1 MKNKKRLLALVL
13 CLGIV
18 LAGVLLLTVG
28 VSGETD
34 RTYVYDKADLLN
46 EGEEEK
52 LNELCA
58 SIEQNQAT
66 KGLKCYVVT
75 FESLYKR
82 QSYWGEDFLADIGQS
97 ENQDCVILIVT
108 HDPWMYD
115 DDDQSYF
122 YYDFYK
128 YGEADSRINQAEV
141 NHILDDAGV
150 RPNIKGGRISEGAS
164 QFLNLCSDAYTGRIG
179 APMSRVIVIAF
190 VVSLVIGI
198 IPCASIV
205 AKYKMK
211 VKPTNYPL
219 DKYAD
224 LDLTGSKDI
233 FIGSYVTTRRIST
246 SSSGGGLGG
255 SSHGGGSGHAGGR

>member
-18 LAGVLLLTVG
+18 LAGALLLTVG

-34 RTYVYDKADLLN
+34 RTYVYDKADLLD
-46 EGEEEK
+46 EEEEEK

-58 SIEQNQAT
+58 LIEQNQAT

-75 FESLYKR
+75 FECLYEG
-82 QSYWGEDFLADIGQS
+82 QSYWGQEFLADIGQS
-97 ENQDCVILIVT
+97 QTQDCIILIVT
-108 HDPWMYD
+108 HDRFEYDWD
-115 DDDQSYF
+115 DDSFF

-128 YGEADSRINQAEV
+128 YGRANSNINSAEV
-141 NHILDDAGV
+141 DKILDDSGV
-150 RPNIKGGRISEGAS
+150 RPAIKGGQIYNGSAR
-164 QFLNLCSDAYTGRIG
+164 FLDLTEKAYTGRLG
-179 APMSRVIVIAF
+179 APMFKVILLALVI
-190 VVSLVIGI
+190 SLVIGI

-246 SSSGGGLGG
+246 SSSGGGHGG